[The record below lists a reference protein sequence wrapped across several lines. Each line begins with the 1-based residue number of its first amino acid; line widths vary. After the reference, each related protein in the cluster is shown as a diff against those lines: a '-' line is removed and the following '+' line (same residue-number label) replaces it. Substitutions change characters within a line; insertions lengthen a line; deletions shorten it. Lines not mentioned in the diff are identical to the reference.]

1 LFANVDPEDLTNAR
15 YWCQQWHVTY
25 IQLRI
30 AVTRVGNAPSAVRTE
45 ILGLRAATRSD
56 LLCHQTVAVRQHG
69 AGARES
75 PQKFQMAK
83 NPDRP
88 RKNKRLAI

>member
-1 LFANVDPEDLTNAR
+1 LFANVDPEDPIKAR
-15 YWCQQWHVTY
+15 FWCQHWHVTY

-45 ILGLRAATRSD
+45 ILGLRAATCSD

-75 PQKFQMAK
+75 PQRFQMAT

-88 RKNKRLAI
+88 QKKRLAI